1 MHIPRVDTK
10 GLHQNGCCCNTRG
23 RKVFAPWLV
32 LIQHYLHQ
40 GITSN
45 HICICCAL
53 AYRRTLGSLWS
64 SCAGCSYR
72 SLETH
77 AHSCD
82 PSVPHK
88 MADLHVPR
96 RFQEHQQFPV
106 VHGDPGKEGGGRGRR
121 VVLLFYWSLYDVIMV

>member
-1 MHIPRVDTK
+1 MGVAVTPEVE
-10 GLHQNGCCCNTRG
+10 
-23 RKVFAPWLV
+23 VFAPWLV

-106 VHGDPGKEGGGRGRR
+106 VHGDPGKEGGGRREREEGCITI
-121 VVLLFYWSLYDVIMV
+121 LLESI